1 MGLDLSLTL
10 PFHGISVRSRPL
22 TLFFFDYFCCTLLT
36 VGILTPTFLV
46 VHTFTSVRTITIDL
60 HTFKLLLILQARS
73 MHVIRPFQLDIS
85 TMSFWGLKSPDQRAP
100 LRRMGFFRFQQ
111 VNSIILQP
119 SLLFVGYKSFSY
131 RNSSFQ
137 SASCNIRSSFTTP
150 AVYNVLLHWSGPL
163 SSIVFIQVQTRS
175 FHFFCVRCGPD
186 PCIHCIS
193 LGLDCKKFIW
203 ERGSVTPPCVS
214 TFSRTQY
221 CTLYSALVPLDHYI
235 RRCLNY
241 FNLSTSRI
249 YLCISISISI
259 CLFLFLFEP

>member
-1 MGLDLSLTL
+1 M
-10 PFHGISVRSRPL
+10 R
-22 TLFFFDYFCCTLLT
+22 
-36 VGILTPTFLV
+36 
-46 VHTFTSVRTITIDL
+46 
-60 HTFKLLLILQARS
+60 
-73 MHVIRPFQLDIS
+73 VIRPFQLDIS

-111 VNSIILQP
+111 VNSIILQ
-119 SLLFVGYKSFSY
+119 SLLLFVGYKSFSY

-137 SASCNIRSSFTTP
+137 SASCNIRSSF

-163 SSIVFIQVQTRS
+163 SSIVFIQVQTRP

-193 LGLDCKKFIW
+193 LGLDCKKIIW

-214 TFSRTQY
+214 TCSRTQY
-221 CTLYSALVPLDHYI
+221 CTLYSASVPLDHYI

-241 FNLSTSRI
+241 FNFSTSRI
-249 YLCISISISI
+249 YFVYL
-259 CLFLFLFEP
+259 LFLFYLLSIAIHLVRALTFTIRLRTSTRLTQRDRYLVSALGQSRLVQTGAAY